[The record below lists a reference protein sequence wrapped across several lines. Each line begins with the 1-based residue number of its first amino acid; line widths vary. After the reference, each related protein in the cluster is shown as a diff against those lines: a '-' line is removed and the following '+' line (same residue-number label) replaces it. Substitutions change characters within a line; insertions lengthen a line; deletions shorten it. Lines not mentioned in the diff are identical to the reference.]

1 MTLIAVFKECLAMIG
16 VSFGEVD
23 YFVLKRDN
31 LFIQKQKTVV
41 NK

>member
-1 MTLIAVFKECLAMIG
+1 MMG
-16 VSFGEVD
+16 VSLGEVD

-31 LFIQKQKTVV
+31 LFIQKQKTIV